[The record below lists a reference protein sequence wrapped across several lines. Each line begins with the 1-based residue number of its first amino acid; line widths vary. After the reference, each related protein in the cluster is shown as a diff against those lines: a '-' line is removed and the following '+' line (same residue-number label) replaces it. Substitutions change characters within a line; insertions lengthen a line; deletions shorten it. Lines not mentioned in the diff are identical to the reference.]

1 MKRLAVVVAVLLIA
15 ACTAREEAPA
25 DTAAPAMAPAPAPMP
40 MDTGMRMDTGMMDTV
55 TPPPATP

>member
-25 DTAAPAMAPAPAPMP
+25 DTAAPAMAPAPMP
-40 MDTGMRMDTGMMDTV
+40 MDTGMQMDTGMMGDTMTHPP
-55 TPPPATP
+55 TP

>member
-25 DTAAPAMAPAPAPMP
+25 DTAAPAMAPAPMP
-40 MDTGMRMDTGMMDTV
+40 MDTGMRMDTGMMDTM